1 MKIDDTLNFIYSAQ
15 PTIHPVKHYAW
26 NRGPK
31 KRNKLNKM
39 YCFFLPQYEQ
49 EHFVFSTFFFHLH
62 YYRILQI
69 ATGSYYMIGGGIY
82 DSRGFIG
89 CMRQIRID
97 GNYKLPIGA

>member
-1 MKIDDTLNFIYSAQ
+1 MNVL
-15 PTIHPVKHYAW
+15 TIHPVKHYAW